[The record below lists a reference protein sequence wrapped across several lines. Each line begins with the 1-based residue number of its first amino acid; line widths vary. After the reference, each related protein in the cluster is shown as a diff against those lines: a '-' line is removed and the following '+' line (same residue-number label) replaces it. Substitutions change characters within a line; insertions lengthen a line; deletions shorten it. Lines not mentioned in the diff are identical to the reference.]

1 MTKPKTD
8 MKSSVPLRRQT
19 MSSKN
24 PSPKTPEVPAV
35 VLSPPEP
42 MGHTTETMEILKT
55 FDQYDFVR
63 VCALPIIDLG
73 ISNPADMW
81 AKDFNDLA
89 TRCRSEIIDEN
100 GQVKSKW
107 IGVCNYLQDS
117 TPIMTPEILAVSICK
132 IAGWKAFLRDVDG
145 KVD

>member
-1 MTKPKTD
+1 
-8 MKSSVPLRRQT
+8 
-19 MSSKN
+19 
-24 PSPKTPEVPAV
+24 
-35 VLSPPEP
+35 

-100 GQVKSKW
+100 GQVRSKW